1 MRAQQKIFLATGI
14 VFFLF
19 IVSYKFSLFHT
30 TSLLPYLNTPD
41 TVPLFT
47 KALTYILMMI
57 GLPPTILLILYT
69 TFLCHTTL
77 VSWVIQIVCFGSP
90 LTLADS
96 SGFFAYIVAS
106 LISAGIFYYVIHLLF
121 QKEK

>member
-1 MRAQQKIFLATGI
+1 MRTQQKILLATGI

-19 IVSYKFSLFHT
+19 MISYKFSLFHT

-41 TVPLFT
+41 TVPIFT
-47 KALTYILMMI
+47 KVLTYIFMMI

-77 VSWVIQIVCFGSP
+77 VNWVVQIVCFGSP
-90 LTLADS
+90 FTLAASD
-96 SGFFAYIVAS
+96 GFFAYIIAS
-106 LISAGIFYYVIHLLF
+106 IISTGIFYYIVHILF